1 MALSNEQ
8 WNAPS
13 GVDDFYEHQ
22 ISQSIKGLPASNIG
36 RDHDGAATNGKK
48 VAISFWHKMSNAG
61 TTTGV
66 TGLITAFSSETA
78 IDNFVTET
86 WANQSIVQ
94 GYQYSAQNGDGS
106 YGYKFNDAGHMS
118 DPAAWKHIVL
128 ILDSTQGTTTNRAKL
143 FLNGRQ
149 ATTTLL
155 SYGTIPAN
163 YVSNYTKDDSTVNII
178 RRYSASY
185 ANTFDGYLAE
195 LAVIDGGGAVSD
207 FGETKN
213 GVWVPKDLSGLTF
226 GNNGFHLDFGN
237 ASALGADVSGNSN
250 NFGTLVNIAA
260 RNQVLDSPTHGSS
273 SGGNFC
279 TLNSISPTTNSAVYT
294 EGGLKVSPGSNWSS
308 TTYIKGNMHIP
319 KDKKIY
325 FEASDAG
332 SNGGLFAVGIARES
346 GVPSGTNVGGAGSV
360 TLYDDSKYVNGTQ
373 TSSFVTQASAGDI
386 IQIAVDGSN
395 GKVWLGINNTWAG
408 SGDPAAGSNQAGIVA
423 SFATEELFPV
433 VAQNSASNL
442 VMNFGQDSSFGAA
455 KTAQGNGGDQEDFTY
470 TPPSGF
476 VALSTQNLTV
486 AEEVDPAQTDDN
498 YPQKLFNAT
507 LYTGTGSSN
516 AITGVGF
523 KPDWSWIKERN
534 GTSDHQVTDSTRG
547 VTKFIETNTTA
558 VEATDTNG
566 LTAFGSDGFTVGSSA
581 HYNTNTDTYVGWS
594 WRANGGTTSTNDE
607 GDEDTTIQVDP
618 STGFSIVQYTGTLSS
633 SGVVQLGHGLSK
645 APSAV
650 ITKTTGGSNAGNW
663 WFLSDSQDSWNYA
676 MNLNTTAAQTDK
688 SGNGDMSSPTTTV
701 FDVNYTDGMDDAGNV
716 LHIAYCFA
724 NIDGYIKE
732 GNYIGNANNS
742 GPFIYLG
749 FSPAWLLIKEFGAT
763 DNWLVY
769 DNKRLGFNLDA
780 AGNAILYIDTTS
792 AEENQAS
799 RAIDMTSNGFKV
811 KTSNAT
817 LNADAGKYQ
826 YLAFAENPFKYSTA
840 R

>member
-1 MALSNEQ
+1 MAGPLQNPFMFKS
-8 WNAPS
+8 S
-13 GVDDFYEHQ
+13 GGAADFYPHQ
-22 ISQSIKGLPASNIG
+22 IANSFRWDSGYLKFTPSSAGNRQTWTFSCWMKQSGTILNSQG
-36 RDHDGAATNGKK
+36 DM
-48 VAISFWHKMSNAG
+48 AILNAG
-61 TTTGV
+61 TSGHHADRFRLYFHTQQLRSSSNEANYNVSASLYRDPSAWMHIVWKLTGNV
-66 TGLITAFSSETA
+66 SYQYVNGVLITNESVSGNVAINNDVEHTMGVYGGYETA
-78 IDNFVTET
+78 SRF
-86 WANQSIVQ
+86 
-94 GYQYSAQNGDGS
+94 
-106 YGYKFNDAGHMS
+106 K
-118 DPAAWKHIVL
+118 
-128 ILDSTQGTTTNRAKL
+128 
-143 FLNGRQ
+143 
-149 ATTTLL
+149 
-155 SYGTIPAN
+155 
-163 YVSNYTKDDSTVNII
+163 
-178 RRYSASY
+178 
-185 ANTFDGYLAE
+185 GYLAE
-195 LAVIDGGGAVSD
+195 VVFIDGTALNPTS
-207 FGETKN
+207 FASEKN
-213 GVWVPKDLSGLTF
+213 GCWVPDEIDLTF
-226 GNNGFHLDFGN
+226 GSQGYHLNFAN
-237 ASALGADVSGNSN
+237 ASAPGNDVSGNN
-250 NFGTLVNIAA
+250 NDWTNVSLATHDQMLDTPTFGS
-260 RNQVLDSPTHGSS
+260 D

-279 TLNSISPTTNSAVYT
+279 TLNPLSPTTNGAVYT
-294 EGGLKVSPGSNWSS
+294 EGNLKVSPASNWSS

-676 MNLNTTAAQTDK
+676 MNLNTTAAQADK